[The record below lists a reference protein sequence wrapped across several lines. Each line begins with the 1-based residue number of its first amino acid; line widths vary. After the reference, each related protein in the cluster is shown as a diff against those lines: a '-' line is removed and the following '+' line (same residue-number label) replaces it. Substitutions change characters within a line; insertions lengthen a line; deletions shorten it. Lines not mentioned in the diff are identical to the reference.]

1 MKTTYLLFTF
11 CLVFFA
17 CNSNKKESEPVLTD
31 SVALAPSTQAEITEV
46 SSSVTNDAAV
56 DWSDI
61 PTLED
66 IGNFPFIKAPK
77 GLVIEKE
84 VNGLTQV
91 FEYEQMVNYL
101 GENRFYPTEGKLGMI
116 FIEFND
122 AQYNNRYFDKN
133 IYTYLDEL
141 GAKKLFSGEIVRNDL
156 TKERLKNNQYDGKY
170 RYSSISDSAPFSVYA
185 FKNKGK
191 KYLVTVQSN
200 TALGTIYIMELNDFV
215 PSIEKYTAEHMQA
228 EIDKTG
234 KAVLQINFDTNKA
247 TLKQDGR
254 EVADQIIQLL
264 KADGNLKLSIEGH
277 TDNTGDPQKN
287 IQLSKER
294 AQAVVSYLVEH
305 GISSSRLKSN
315 GFGATKA
322 LFPNDT
328 EDHKAQNRRVELV
341 KIN

>member
-1 MKTTYLLFTF
+1 MLCLL
-11 CLVFFA
+11 LIG
-17 CNSNKKESEPVLTD
+17 CNSNKKEGDKSLTD
-31 SVALAPSTQAEITEV
+31 SLSGTESIKLE
-46 SSSVTNDAAV
+46 SSGESDQKDLDVV
-56 DWSDI
+56 LDWSDI
-61 PTLED
+61 PSLED
-66 IGNFPFIKAPK
+66 IGSFPFIKAPK
-77 GLVIEKE
+77 GLEIEKE
-84 VNGLTQV
+84 ENGLTQV
-91 FEYEQMVNYL
+91 FEYEQMLNYF
-101 GENRFYPTEGKLGMI
+101 GEGQYYPSEGKLGMI
-116 FIEFND
+116 FFEFNSGP
-122 AQYNNRYFDKN
+122 YNNRYFDKN
-133 IYTYLDEL
+133 IYTYLDEI
-141 GAKKLFSGEIVRNDL
+141 GAKKLFAGEIVRNDL
-156 TKERLKNNQYDGKY
+156 NKERLKDNQYDGKY
-170 RYSSISDSAPFSVYA
+170 RFSSISDSYPFSVYA

-200 TALGTIYIMELNDFV
+200 TSLGTIYIMELNDFV

-264 KADGNLKLSIEGH
+264 KADGTLKLSIEGH

-294 AQAVVSYLVEH
+294 AQAVLSYLVEH
-305 GISSSRLKSN
+305 GIASSRLKSN

-322 LFPNDT
+322 LFSNDT
-328 EDHKAQNRRVELV
+328 EEHKAQNRRVELV

>member
-1 MKTTYLLFTF
+1 MKTTYLLFIL

-17 CNSNKKESEPVLTD
+17 CNSNKKESEAALTD
-31 SVALAPSTQAEITEV
+31 SVAVHPSTQAEITEV
-46 SSSVTNDAAV
+46 SSPVANDMV
-56 DWSDI
+56 LDWSDI
-61 PTLED
+61 PALED

-77 GLVIEKE
+77 GLAIEKE
-84 VNGLTQV
+84 ENGLTQV
-91 FEYEQMVNYL
+91 FEYEQMVNYF
-101 GENRFYPTEGKLGMI
+101 GEGQYYPSEGKLGML
-116 FIEFND
+116 FFEFNSGP
-122 AQYNNRYFDKN
+122 YNNRYFDKN
-133 IYTYLDEL
+133 IYTYLDEI
-141 GAKKLFSGEIVRNDL
+141 GAKKLFAGEIVRNDL
-156 TKERLKNNQYDGKY
+156 TKERLKDNQYDGKY
-170 RYSSISDSAPFSVYA
+170 RFSSISDSYPFSVYA

-200 TALGTIYIMELNDFV
+200 TSLGTIYIMELKDFV
-215 PSIEKYTAEHMQA
+215 PTIEKYTAEHMQA

-264 KADGNLKLSIEGH
+264 KADGTLKLSIEGH

-294 AQAVVSYLVEH
+294 AQAVLSYLVEH
-305 GISSSRLKSN
+305 GITSSRLKSN

-322 LFPNDT
+322 LFSNDT
-328 EDHKAQNRRVELV
+328 EEHKAQNRRVELV